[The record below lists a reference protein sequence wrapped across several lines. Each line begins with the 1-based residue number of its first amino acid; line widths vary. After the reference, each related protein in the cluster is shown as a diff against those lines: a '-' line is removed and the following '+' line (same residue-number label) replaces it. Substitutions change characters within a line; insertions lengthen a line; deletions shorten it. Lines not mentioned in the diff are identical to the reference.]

1 MKKSFLAAMLVV
13 SSSAAFAHGCPGE
26 MKAVDAKM
34 SAMTSISEADKAK
47 AMQLRADG
55 EAAHK
60 SGKHSDSMKLLAE
73 AKKVL
78 GM

>member
-1 MKKSFLAAMLVV
+1 
-13 SSSAAFAHGCPGE
+13 
-26 MKAVDAKM
+26 
-34 SAMTSISEADKAK
+34 
-47 AMQLRADG
+47 MQLRADG